1 MITHMVAVQVITLW
15 MKLRKKQR
23 VDIVVSVT
31 VESAKRQNKRIND
44 HSDVHGVI
52 TRLRQTFV
60 TREEMIE
67 AIDQHTACISVR
79 DIPEIIANY
88 FMITRRLY
96 RRKDKSTVNRLLMSD
111 IREYLQERG
120 YVNPPEQHYGR
131 VGG

>member
-15 MKLRKKQR
+15 MKLRKNKELTLLS
-23 VDIVVSVT
+23 VSQS
-31 VESAKRQNKRIND
+31 SAKRQNKRIND